1 MVMSLP
7 TVSYTPL
14 FAIFLATLRFLFFPF
29 LQPATPDICFTT
41 YRPSRDH
48 HYHRRCHSVVPST
61 SLSWSRR
68 NTRTVCVGGDE
79 RTDGGSIIVW
89 RDILLSRSLPN
100 SLSISLSC
108 SFSSQ
113 IRSRAHFNLT
123 LQFTLV
129 AIVSTMPTTRP
140 FRGRRNGVEK
150 CLPCFAS
157 ISLAY
162 RRKCWTRVWHGNCF
176 VVCGCCCCWCCCW
189 KKTQNPTLTP
199 YRERFR
205 LDGFGR
211 RGQHLPRALGHDA
224 GAELNF
230 AERLAVLL
238 AAALARCAHSQR
250 TGRDGRGHGG
260 RGRGSRR

>member
-1 MVMSLP
+1 MHSCSPAVARNISAKEAKH
-7 TVSYTPL
+7 VFGRC
-14 FAIFLATLRFLFFPF
+14 FAIFLATLRFLFFLF

-79 RTDGGSIIVW
+79 WTDGGSIIVW
-89 RDILLSRSLPN
+89 RDIRLSRSLPN
-100 SLSISLSC
+100 SLSVSLSC

-162 RRKCWTRVWHGNCF
+162 RRKCWTRVWHGNGF
-176 VVCGCCCCWCCCW
+176 VVCGCCCWCCCW
-189 KKTQNPTLTP
+189 KKHKT
-199 YRERFR
+199 R
-205 LDGFGR
+205 
-211 RGQHLPRALGHDA
+211 HLPRIGNGFVWMVSVVGGSIFRVPSDMTLGQ
-224 GAELNF
+224 
-230 AERLAVLL
+230 
-238 AAALARCAHSQR
+238 S
-250 TGRDGRGHGG
+250 
-260 RGRGSRR
+260 